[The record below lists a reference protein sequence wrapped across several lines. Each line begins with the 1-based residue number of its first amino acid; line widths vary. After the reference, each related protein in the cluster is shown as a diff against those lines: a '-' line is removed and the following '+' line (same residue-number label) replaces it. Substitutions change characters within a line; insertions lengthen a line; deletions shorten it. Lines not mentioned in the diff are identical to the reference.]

1 MDGPQHYRKAE
12 QLLRAVERTSRNADP
27 AAAARLIARAQVHA
41 LLALAAATAT
51 GTTAHAGQAWED
63 AAGTSPPMPD
73 RPGSPPTCCPTLKIP
88 MKAALRI
95 PTPIRHAGTERPCHA
110 GRARRS
116 TGTAAPGLRVRSNLR
131 RPEMTVLGG
140 AQPRERR
147 AGHRVT
153 RPGCSGHLA
162 GSGRPGCGRRVRGS
176 RRAFRGRGRLG

>member
-73 RPGSPPTCCPTLKIP
+73 RPGSPPTDFEW
-88 MKAALRI
+88 
-95 PTPIRHAGTERPCHA
+95 IRAISEEA
-110 GRARRS
+110 YQ
-116 TGTAAPGLRVRSNLR
+116 LLR
-131 RPEMTVLGG
+131 RAVGLLQLEG
-140 AQPRERR
+140 Q
-147 AGHRVT
+147 
-153 RPGCSGHLA
+153 
-162 GSGRPGCGRRVRGS
+162 
-176 RRAFRGRGRLG
+176 